1 VDLASHL
8 SEVAYNN
15 RGESREC
22 AQHGARPSWFPGF
35 LLKSCRTSRS
45 PARRSKKP
53 PLDCGNFPLSL
64 GVSPVTVLVSALTVS
79 TSAAPTPA
87 PRPLSLG
94 VIFLTLYIDLIGF
107 SIIFPL
113 GPDLIHHYLAAEGQ
127 SGLMGWTLRHTEAF
141 AHLFNAHPDVAVFFG
156 GILSSLFSILQFV
169 FAPLWGAI
177 SDRRGRRGVLRMTVA
192 GTALG
197 YLLWVCSGSFWLF
210 LLSRIVSGAF
220 SGNLS
225 VATAAVADVTTRQE
239 RSRAMGI
246 VGAAFGLGLVT
257 GPMLGALTAHFNLL
271 EHHPSLSRFGINPF
285 SVPALISFGL
295 CLVNLVWISAR
306 FKETLSAATRAG
318 APEARLRNPVRAIL
332 GLENRA
338 VRRTNIVS
346 FVYSLAFVAMETSLT
361 FLAADRFGYTARQN
375 GYLLGFL
382 GLCAIVTQGYIVRR
396 LLKTVDEIRVLGSG
410 LLFSAL
416 GLVTIG
422 FAHIPSLLYLGL
434 ALLAI
439 GSGLVNP
446 ASTGLISLYS
456 DAAEQGRVL
465 GIFRSLQ
472 SLSRAITP
480 LLAGAVSGLFGFRVL
495 FAGGAALAL
504 AAFGVGRTLPKPVK

>member
-1 VDLASHL
+1 L
-8 SEVAYNN
+8 
-15 RGESREC
+15 
-22 AQHGARPSWFPGF
+22 P
-35 LLKSCRTSRS
+35 
-45 PARRSKKP
+45 
-53 PLDCGNFPLSL
+53 
-64 GVSPVTVLVSALTVS
+64 VLVRASVS
-79 TSAAPTPA
+79 TPSPN
-87 PRPLSLG
+87 RPLSLG

-113 GPDLIHHYLAAEGQ
+113 GPDLINHYLQQEGNSGVLGWLLHHAETLA
-127 SGLMGWTLRHTEAF
+127 GLFGDRG
-141 AHLFNAHPDVAVFFG
+141 DVAVFFG
-156 GILSSLFSILQFV
+156 GIISSLFSILQFV
-169 FAPLWGAI
+169 FAPFWGSI
-177 SDRRGRRGVLRMTVA
+177 SDRRGRRGVLTLTVA

-197 YLLWVCSGSFWLF
+197 YLLWVVSGSFWMF
-210 LLSRIVSGAF
+210 LVARIVSGAF

-239 RSRAMGI
+239 RSRAMGL

-257 GPMLGALTAHFNLL
+257 GPMIGALTAHLNLL
-271 EHHPSLSRFGINPF
+271 TAHPDWARFGVNPF
-285 SVPALISFGL
+285 SIPALISFGL

-306 FKETLSAATRAG
+306 FKETLSPETRAG
-318 APEARLRNPVRAIL
+318 AAEPRLRNPLRAIL

-338 VRRTNIVS
+338 IRRTNVVS

-361 FLAADRFGYTARQN
+361 FLAADRFHYTARQN

-382 GLCAIVTQGYIVRR
+382 GLCAIITQGYIVRK
-396 LLKTVDEIRVLGSG
+396 LLKTVDEIRVLSSG
-410 LLFSAL
+410 LLFSSV
-416 GLVTIG
+416 GLVSIG
-422 FAHIPSLLYLGL
+422 FAMAPWMLYVGL

-456 DAAEQGRVL
+456 DANEQGRVL

-480 LLAGAVSGLFGFRVL
+480 LLAGIVSGLFGFRVL
-495 FAGGAALAL
+495 FAAGAVLAI